1 MAQNMPNLKAEISKN
16 IPDGKH
22 LGELVRAT
30 YEQRGEQKFPY
41 LDLVIRER
49 ESGVELKA
57 GYPANRVTT
66 GSAIGRLL
74 TRFGFNVE
82 AAAKNDEEVDWS
94 VLKEGTPVEFS
105 TSTEETAKGKF
116 ARVDPDSVQPAS
128 QNNRRR

>member
-1 MAQNMPNLKAEISKN
+1 MADMPKMKAEVSKN
-16 IPDGKH
+16 IPDGAH
-22 LGELVRAT
+22 TGELVRAT

-41 LDLVIRER
+41 LDVIIREK

-74 TRFGFNVE
+74 TRFGFDVE
-82 AAAKNDEEVDWS
+82 KAARSDQDADFS
-94 VLKEGTPVEFS
+94 VLKEGTPVTFT

-116 ARVDPDSVQPAS
+116 ARIDLESVAPA
-128 QNNRRR
+128 QNQQRRR